1 MSGRHLQM
9 PVSRALKRMRGAQ
22 YERIAAT
29 GAGDLQPDGQ
39 ALARKTARHRDRRQ
53 SQHIEWPCVAQHQQ
67 LDWTQLLW
75 VLLKVGDGRRRNRR
89 CGREQQVTIVE
100 ELVGGAA
107 HLLEFAAL

>member
-9 PVSRALKRMRGAQ
+9 PVSRALKCMRGAQ

-53 SQHIEWPCVAQHQQ
+53 SQHIESPCVTQHQQ
-67 LDWTQLLW
+67 LDWTPPLR
-75 VLLKVGDGRRRNRR
+75 VLLKVSDSRRRNWR
-89 CGREQQVTIVE
+89 CGREQQVTILE
-100 ELVGGAA
+100 ELVRGAA
-107 HLLEFAAL
+107 HLL